1 MPCNTNTTSHHPHH
15 HSQQN
20 HHVTPQAFT
29 TITAHPPQL
38 QRGEGTQKTH
48 RRSPP
53 GQKGGRKVAGEKT
66 LHPRGRG
73 ATMTCMHVAH
83 AVVGPIEKAVF
94 GWGAESGVQIGEG
107 VGLYLRRERGRR
119 SRTTPWWRKGRGRAR
134 VSSVN
139 LGGTFSLPMGG
150 GVGGFPNKGVISVV
164 LRSRSKVV
172 GRYMARHPG
181 TTAAAFY
188 SKSL

>member
-1 MPCNTNTTSHHPHH
+1 MPCNTNTTPHVPRH
-15 HSQQN
+15 HSQQH
-20 HHVTPQAFT
+20 HHVTPQALT

-83 AVVGPIEKAVF
+83 AVVGPIEKAVL

-107 VGLYLRRERGRR
+107 VGAVGRERGRR
-119 SRTTPWWRKGRGRAR
+119 SRTPPVVEERD
-134 VSSVN
+134 
-139 LGGTFSLPMGG
+139 GG
-150 GVGGFPNKGVISVV
+150 GLCACMHRLACRRSISAVPFLSPWEVSVV
-164 LRSRSKVV
+164 FPTK
-172 GRYMARHPG
+172 A
-181 TTAAAFY
+181 
-188 SKSL
+188 